1 MGTYVAR
8 RLLWLPFILL
18 IVTFITF
25 VLGRYGPGDPVEV
38 LMGQH
43 SNPETVQRI
52 REQRGLNDNIMVQY
66 GRYVRQV
73 FPVKLKSSTPFIR
86 LGSDFGESFKY
97 RGRSV
102 GELLKN
108 RMRVSVQ
115 LNVAAMIIWVGLGIP
130 IGLFAA
136 MKQGTAWDTGAVMA
150 TLVGQSIP
158 IFLTAPVLLL
168 VFALKLDILPTHG
181 WGEGWVGGFFNTR
194 IVLPAVAVG
203 IPGIAI
209 MARLTRASTLEVMG
223 QDYIRTARAK
233 GLSEGVVQRRHV
245 LRNSLI
251 PVVTTVGF
259 MLAGL
264 AFTSFIVERFFGIPG
279 VGNLFIEAIFSRDYP
294 IINAVVIIG
303 TIFFVGANLLVDLIY
318 PYLDPRIRLGGGEV
332 A

>member
-25 VLGRYGPGDPVEV
+25 VLGRYGPGDPVEI

-43 SNPETVQRI
+43 NNPEVVQRI
-52 REQRGLNDNIMVQY
+52 RERRGLNDNIFIQY
-66 GRYVRQV
+66 GRYIQDV
-73 FPVKLKSSTPFIR
+73 SH
-86 LGSDFGESFKY
+86 GDFGESFKY
-97 RGRSV
+97 RGRGV
-102 GELLKN
+102 GELLKKK
-108 RMRVSVQ
+108 MWVSAQ
-115 LNVAAMIIWVGLGIP
+115 LNFAALIIWVGLGVP

-136 MKQGTAWDTGAVMA
+136 MKQGTAWDTGLVMA
-150 TLVGQSIP
+150 TLAGQSLP
-158 IFLTAPVLLL
+158 IFLTAPALLL
-168 VFALKLDILPTHG
+168 VFALKLDVLPTHG
-181 WGEGWVGGFFNTR
+181 WGGFFDTR
-194 IVLPAVAVG
+194 IVLPAVAMG

-209 MARLTRASTLEVMG
+209 MARLTRASTLEVLG

-233 GLSEGVVQRRHV
+233 GLSELVVQRRHV

-259 MLAGL
+259 ILAGL

-279 VGNLFIEAIFSRDYP
+279 VGNLLIEAIFARDYP

-303 TIFFVGANLLVDLIY
+303 TTMLVLANLLVDLIY
-318 PYLDPRIRLGGGEV
+318 PFLDPRIRLGGGEV